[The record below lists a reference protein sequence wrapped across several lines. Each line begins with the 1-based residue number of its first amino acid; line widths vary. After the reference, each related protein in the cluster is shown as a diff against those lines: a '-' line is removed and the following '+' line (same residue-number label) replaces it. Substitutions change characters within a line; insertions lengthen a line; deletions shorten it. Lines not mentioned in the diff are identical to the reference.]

1 MAEPSARGAQQD
13 GGGALEAGERG
24 HVGGYRGDGATVSGA
39 VREVAMARAVVLGAG
54 MVGSLIAEDLAA
66 DFDVTLVDRS
76 EAALQRAQARIGPRL
91 TTQVADL
98 SDGATI
104 AGFAAQADVVCG
116 ALASHLGFGA
126 LRAVLSTGTPYCDI
140 SFMPQDAW
148 TLDAF
153 AKEHGAT
160 AVVDCGVAPGMSNLL
175 SGWGV
180 SRLDEARALTIRVGG
195 LPVERRMPFQYKAGF
210 APADVIEEYTRP
222 ARLVENGEIVV
233 REALTAL
240 EIIELPN
247 VGSVETFN
255 TDGLRSL
262 AYTLKVPHMREQTL
276 RWPGHVALMHAF
288 REAGL
293 FSKTP
298 ITVGGATVRPLDVT
312 SAVLFPKWTFE
323 EGEADLTVMRVEVSG
338 LLAGEPTTLTWDLFD
353 VYDPIGRNRS
363 MSRTTAF
370 PCATVA
376 RMLVSGAVS
385 GPGVLVP
392 EQLGSMP
399 GVPEAILAAMQAR
412 GVRYQ
417 ETVTTG

>member
-1 MAEPSARGAQQD
+1 MP
-13 GGGALEAGERG
+13 EA
-24 HVGGYRGDGATVSGA
+24 YRTPAPTVSEP
-39 VREVAMARAVVLGAG
+39 RWEVMMARAVVLGAG

-76 EAALQRAQARIGPRL
+76 EAALQRAKARIGDRL
-91 TTQVADL
+91 TTSVADL
-98 SDGATI
+98 SDPAAI
-104 AGFAAQADVVCG
+104 AGFAGSADVVCG
-116 ALASHLGFGA
+116 ALASHLGYGA
-126 LRAVLSTGTPYCDI
+126 LRAVLTTGTPYCDI
-140 SFMPQDAW
+140 SFMPEDAW
-148 TLDAF
+148 TLDAL
-153 AKEHGAT
+153 AKEHGTT

-180 SRLDEARALTIRVGG
+180 ARLEEARALTIRVGG
-195 LPVERRMPFQYKAGF
+195 LPVERTMPFQYKAGF

-222 ARLVENGEIVV
+222 ARLVENGTLVV

-240 EIIELPN
+240 EIIELPH

-262 AYTLKVPHMREQTL
+262 AYTLKVPNMREQTL

-293 FSKTP
+293 FSKEP
-298 ITVGGATVRPLDVT
+298 VTVGGVTVRPLDVT
-312 SAVLFPKWTFE
+312 SAVLFPKWTYE
-323 EGEADLTVMRVEVSG
+323 DGEADLTVMRVEVSG
-338 LLAGEPTTLTWDLFD
+338 LAGGKPTTLTWDLFD
-353 VYDPIGRNRS
+353 VYDPVGRNRS

-376 RMLVSGAVS
+376 RMLVSGAIA

-392 EQLGSMP
+392 EQLGAMP
-399 GVPEAILAAMQAR
+399 GVPEAILAAMQVR

-417 ETVTTG
+417 ETVTFS